1 MDLKLLTWFAKSGA
15 PFAMECAKR
24 TDADKK
30 GGHLAKKGM
39 FSSDL
44 LLRESGTLTLTLA
57 PSP

>member
-1 MDLKLLTWFAKSGA
+1 
-15 PFAMECAKR
+15 MECAKR